1 MTQKTPCLTQNNTT
15 LTQRKP
21 TRSPQTRKEDHTSIF
36 TNLRQKN
43 VKHHTP
49 QKITILSPVYIKEY
63 QCTNMYIKKN
73 NNYMNYIF
81 IISSINTH
89 TPIYKKII
97 YNISYKMLIKKIKH
111 HQPHTPQGGYSR
123 ANPIIK
129 KQQYTTT
136 PKNTQTTHRPI
147 PAVLYYP
154 RDFIKYFYGF
164 FG

>member
-43 VKHHTP
+43 VNTHP
-49 QKITILSPVYIKEY
+49 PPKITILSPVYIKEY

-111 HQPHTPQGGYSR
+111 QQLHTPQGGYGR
-123 ANPIIK
+123 THHHKKKTIHNHPKKHTNHTPTNPSG
-129 KQQYTTT
+129 
-136 PKNTQTTHRPI
+136 
-147 PAVLYYP
+147 
-154 RDFIKYFYGF
+154 FILS
-164 FG
+164 

>member
-21 TRSPQTRKEDHTSIF
+21 TRSLQTRKEDHTSIF

-49 QKITILSPVYIKEY
+49 PKNYYFILSVHKRVP
-63 QCTNMYIKKN
+63 QCTNMYNKKN

-97 YNISYKMLIKKIKH
+97 YNISYKILIKKNKNS
-111 HQPHTPQGGYSR
+111 QPHTPQRGYGR
-123 ANPIIK
+123 ANP
-129 KQQYTTT
+129 
-136 PKNTQTTHRPI
+136 PP
-147 PAVLYYP
+147 P
-154 RDFIKYFYGF
+154 
-164 FG
+164 

>member
-1 MTQKTPCLTQNNTT
+1 
-15 LTQRKP
+15 
-21 TRSPQTRKEDHTSIF
+21 
-36 TNLRQKN
+36 
-43 VKHHTP
+43 
-49 QKITILSPVYIKEY
+49 
-63 QCTNMYIKKN
+63 
-73 NNYMNYIF
+73 MNYIF

-97 YNISYKMLIKKIKH
+97 YNISYKMLIKKHKNQ
-111 HQPHTPQGGYSR
+111 QPHTPQGGYR
-123 ANPIIK
+123 QNTHHK

-147 PAVLYYP
+147 PAVLYYS

>member
-1 MTQKTPCLTQNNTT
+1 MTQKTPYLTQNDTT

-49 QKITILSPVYIKEY
+49 PKITILSSVYIKEY

-97 YNISYKMLIKKIKH
+97 YNYSYKMLIKKNKKPATTHPTGGVWQATH
-111 HQPHTPQGGYSR
+111 H
-123 ANPIIK
+123 K

-136 PKNTQTTHRPI
+136 PKTPQTTHRPI
-147 PAVLYYP
+147 PAGLYYP

-164 FG
+164 FE

>member
-21 TRSPQTRKEDHTSIF
+21 TRSLQTRKEDHTSIF
-36 TNLRQKN
+36 TILRQKN
-43 VKHHTP
+43 VKHHPP

-97 YNISYKMLIKKIKH
+97 YNISYKMLIKKNKTPATTHPHRGVCWRSRDKKTIIHNHPKKH
-111 HQPHTPQGGYSR
+111 TNHTPT
-123 ANPIIK
+123 NPSG
-129 KQQYTTT
+129 
-136 PKNTQTTHRPI
+136 
-147 PAVLYYP
+147 
-154 RDFIKYFYGF
+154 FILS
-164 FG
+164 

>member
-1 MTQKTPCLTQNNTT
+1 MTQKTPYLTQNNTT

-49 QKITILSPVYIKEY
+49 PKNYYFIPMYIKEY

-73 NNYMNYIF
+73 NIYMNYIC
-81 IISSINTH
+81 IISSRNTH

-97 YNISYKMLIKKIKH
+97 YNYSYKMLIKK
-111 HQPHTPQGGYSR
+111 
-123 ANPIIK
+123 NK
-129 KQQYTTT
+129 K
-136 PKNTQTTHRPI
+136 PATTHPTGR
-147 PAVLYYP
+147 V
-154 RDFIKYFYGF
+154 
-164 FG
+164 

>member
-1 MTQKTPCLTQNNTT
+1 MTQKTPCLRQNNTT

-36 TNLRQKN
+36 TILRQKN
-43 VKHHTP
+43 VNNTP
-49 QKITILSPVYIKEY
+49 PPKITILSPVYIKEY

-97 YNISYKMLIKKIKH
+97 YNISYKMLIKKHKH
-111 HQPHTPQGGYSR
+111 QQPHTPQGGYGR
-123 ANPIIK
+123 TPTIK
-129 KQQYTTT
+129 NN
-136 PKNTQTTHRPI
+136 NTQPPQKTHKPHTDQSQR
-147 PAVLYYP
+147 
-154 RDFIKYFYGF
+154 FYIILGTL
-164 FG
+164 

>member
-21 TRSPQTRKEDHTSIF
+21 TRSLQTRKEDHTSIF

-49 QKITILSPVYIKEY
+49 QKITILSSVYIKEY

-81 IISSINTH
+81 ILSSINTH

-97 YNISYKMLIKKIKH
+97 YNYSYKMLIKKNKKPATTHPTGGGIAEQTPPIKNNNT
-111 HQPHTPQGGYSR
+111 QPPKNPTNHTPT
-123 ANPIIK
+123 NP
-129 KQQYTTT
+129 
-136 PKNTQTTHRPI
+136 
-147 PAVLYYP
+147 
-154 RDFIKYFYGF
+154 DGFILS
-164 FG
+164 